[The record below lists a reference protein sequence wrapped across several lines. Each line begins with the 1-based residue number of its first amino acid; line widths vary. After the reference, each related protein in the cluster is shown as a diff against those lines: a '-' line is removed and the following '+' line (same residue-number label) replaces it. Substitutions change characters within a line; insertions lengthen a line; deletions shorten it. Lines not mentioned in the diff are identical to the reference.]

1 MTHKQR
7 FDSIFNVGPTV
18 LVRGTG
24 KGTTEEHVFSHST
37 VGPGHKDPL
46 FNNTKEL
53 TDISNALY
61 DNQNSRKIKI
71 IFSDFG
77 IFKYNNHNNAV
88 ACYVELYFKGYPYYT
103 EPNKAC
109 RYMGKSPCE
118 LKIYYMTKSGLVQS
132 AQDYMK
138 ILVAN
143 NEIYEQSTR
152 RCTDVIQYNG
162 DSESINLKVTQI
174 KINQNETVTFEAFA
188 NDKYVNGYY
197 VTSNTKI

>member
-1 MTHKQR
+1 
-7 FDSIFNVGPTV
+7 
-18 LVRGTG
+18 
-24 KGTTEEHVFSHST
+24 
-37 VGPGHKDPL
+37 
-46 FNNTKEL
+46 
-53 TDISNALY
+53 
-61 DNQNSRKIKI
+61 
-71 IFSDFG
+71 
-77 IFKYNNHNNAV
+77 
-88 ACYVELYFKGYPYYT
+88 
-103 EPNKAC
+103 
-109 RYMGKSPCE
+109 MGKSPCE

-162 DSESINLKVTQI
+162 DSERINLKVTQI

-197 VTSNTKI
+197 VTSNAQGNPID